1 MASCNRE
8 WSRWKPRTEG
18 SPDLVAQVKDIR
30 DRLIAKIDNIEAD
43 EDGDLATRVKDFIK
57 TKQELE
63 KRVSGVT
70 DNFSKLATIRKD
82 IAGLFDKLSNAADTS
97 SN

>member
-1 MASCNRE
+1 MEASD
-8 WSRWKPRTEG
+8 G
-18 SPDLVAQVKDIR
+18 GVADLLAQVKDIR

-43 EDGDLATRVKDFIK
+43 EDGDLATRVKNFVK

-82 IAGLFDKLSNAADTS
+82 IAGLFDKLSNAADNS

>member
-1 MASCNRE
+1 
-8 WSRWKPRTEG
+8 
-18 SPDLVAQVKDIR
+18 VK
-30 DRLIAKIDNIEAD
+30 NF
-43 EDGDLATRVKDFIK
+43 VK

-82 IAGLFDKLSNAADTS
+82 IAGLFDKLSNAADNA